1 MKLIRNTLCPHWLS
15 SGRIRNASE
24 TVDGIKLKHSAYVEG
39 DVEETKVRRLKK
51 QRCYAHTSTNAATTI
66 AIVQS
71 KGIKVKLLRN
81 I

>member
-1 MKLIRNTLCPHWLS
+1 MYKNCMKLIRNMLCLNTGCQADPSEMLQKWLMVLS
-15 SGRIRNASE
+15 WNIQRM
-24 TVDGIKLKHSAYVEG
+24 LKG
-39 DVEETKVRRLKK
+39 MLKK